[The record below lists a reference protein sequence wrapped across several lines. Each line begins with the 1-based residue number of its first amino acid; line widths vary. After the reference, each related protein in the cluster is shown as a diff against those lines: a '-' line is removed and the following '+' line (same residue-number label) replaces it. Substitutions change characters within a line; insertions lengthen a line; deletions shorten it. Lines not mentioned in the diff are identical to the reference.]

1 MKKYQAAIFD
11 LDGVIVDTAKYH
23 FLAWRRIAKELGLGL
38 TQSDNEKL
46 KGVSR
51 GQSLDIILATGGI
64 TLSDA
69 KKQVLLQQKNS
80 WYVQYLQ
87 NMKQDEL
94 LPGAI
99 SLLQALQ
106 KRKIKT
112 ALGSASKNAR
122 LVLEKLNI
130 VPYFDEIVDGNSVA
144 YSKPNPEVF
153 LRAAQQV
160 GADAMDCVVF
170 EDSQAGISA
179 AKKAGMY
186 AVGIGSTLNL
196 TGTDLLIAGL
206 DQFDINKLFE
216 TH

>member
-51 GQSLDIILATGGI
+51 SQSLDIILATGGI

-130 VPYFDEIVDGNSVA
+130 VPYFDEIVDGNSVT

>member
-51 GQSLDIILATGGI
+51 SQSLDIILATGGI

-99 SLLQALQ
+99 SLLQELQ

>member
-51 GQSLDIILATGGI
+51 SQSLDIILATGGI